1 MRERPFFEPACYII
15 LPRLYWLN
23 RQSLPGE
30 LMKLLKKNKLI
41 FGWLGLLGL
50 ILAPVGA
57 EEIGGKSTFAALPV
71 IEKILKNGL
80 RVLVVEQPGVPV
92 VSFSFMQPVGA
103 QDAPKGKTGLP
114 HMLEHMM
121 FKGTETIGTKDYKKE
136 KPLLEKMDKVAEEMN
151 LEKEKP
157 QPSMDRLKTLAD
169 EMKKLQ
175 QEHHKIIVKDEL
187 SSIYTKNGG
196 QSLNA
201 WTSQDATNYHITLP
215 ANKVLLY
222 ATVEKDRLTH
232 PVFREFYSERDV
244 VAQERRWRTESS
256 PDGKLEEAL
265 ESTAFSASAYKDPT
279 IGWMS
284 DIMKLTRLD
293 AVEFYK
299 RTYRPDRGVL
309 AVVGGVKAAE
319 VLPLLEKT
327 LGTVPNPPV
336 APLVK
341 EWTQE
346 PPQAGERTVK
356 AEFDADP
363 VAMLAWH
370 KPNFPNKEA
379 VALDVLSTILTKG
392 NTSRLIKNLVFKSKM
407 VTSVSCDT
415 DFPGDRNQNL
425 FIIQFSPAPKQTV
438 EGVIAAIDR
447 ELLEIQKNGVTQEE
461 LDRARRDAESSF
473 LWGKTS
479 THGLAQDLAYN
490 QAVFGDWR
498 LLLKYPEMIKAL
510 TSKDIQEA
518 AAKYLISKNRTVATL
533 ERPTK

>member
-1 MRERPFFEPACYII
+1 MFVNHKTKTALALAVLGWMVQGWAWPGETNGKAAS
-15 LPRLYWLN
+15 L
-23 RQSLPGE
+23 SLP
-30 LMKLLKKNKLI
+30 
-41 FGWLGLLGL
+41 
-50 ILAPVGA
+50 V
-57 EEIGGKSTFAALPV
+57 V
-71 IEKILKNGL
+71 EKILKNGL

-121 FKGTETIGTKDYKKE
+121 FKGTETIGTKDYKRE
-136 KPLLEKMDKVAEEMN
+136 KPLLEKMDKVALEMN
-151 LEKEKP
+151 AEKGKS
-157 QPSMDRLKTLAD
+157 QPSPDRLKELVG

-175 QEHHKIIVKDEL
+175 EEHHKIIVKDEL

-215 ANKVLLY
+215 VNKVLLY
-222 ATVEKDRLTH
+222 ATVEKDRLSH

-284 DIMKLTRLD
+284 DIMKLTRRD
-293 AVEFYK
+293 AEEFYK

-319 VLPLLEKT
+319 IIPLLEKT

-336 APLVK
+336 APLVQ
-341 EWTQE
+341 EWTKE
-346 PPQAGERTVK
+346 PPQEGEKTVR
-356 AEFDADP
+356 AQFDADP
-363 VAMLAWH
+363 IAMLAWH
-370 KPNFPNKEA
+370 KPNFPSPEA
-379 VALDVLSTILTKG
+379 VALDALSTILTKG
-392 NTSRLIKNLVFKSKM
+392 NTSRLIRDLVFKAK
-407 VTSVSCDT
+407 VATSVSCDT

-425 FIIQFSPAPKQTV
+425 FVIQFSPAPGQTV
-438 EGVIAAIDR
+438 QAVIGAIDG
-447 ELLEIQKNGVTQEE
+447 ELTELQKNGVTQEE

-518 AAKYLISKNRTVATL
+518 AQKYLVSKNRTVAIL
-533 ERPTK
+533 ERPAPK